1 MGEQNVFLPTNGE
14 SNTQKLL
21 IYNENVIENN
31 LIIEIEKA
39 GFLYVKTWLANQQTG
54 RAFWL
59 FTLQFSLGK
68 QLKFCFQDIYDNILY
83 EIHFEK
89 VCCYLNR

>member
-1 MGEQNVFLPTNGE
+1 MFFLPTNGE

-39 GFLYVKTWLANQQTG
+39 GFLYVKT
-54 RAFWL
+54 
-59 FTLQFSLGK
+59 
-68 QLKFCFQDIYDNILY
+68 
-83 EIHFEK
+83 
-89 VCCYLNR
+89 

>member
-39 GFLYVKTWLANQQTG
+39 GFLYVKT
-54 RAFWL
+54 
-59 FTLQFSLGK
+59 
-68 QLKFCFQDIYDNILY
+68 
-83 EIHFEK
+83 
-89 VCCYLNR
+89 

>member
-1 MGEQNVFLPTNGE
+1 MFFLPTNGE

-21 IYNENVIENN
+21 IYNENVIKNN

-54 RAFWL
+54 RAFL
-59 FTLQFSLGK
+59 AFYSSVFVRKAT
-68 QLKFCFQDIYDNILY
+68 
-83 EIHFEK
+83 
-89 VCCYLNR
+89 